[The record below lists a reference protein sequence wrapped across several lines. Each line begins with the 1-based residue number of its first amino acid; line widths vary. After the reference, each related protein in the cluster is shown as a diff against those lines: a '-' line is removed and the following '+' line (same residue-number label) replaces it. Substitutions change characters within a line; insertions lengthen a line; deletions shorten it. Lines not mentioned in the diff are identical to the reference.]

1 VRRHAAEAAGSTEAA
16 DVAGTAGATGVAGD
30 PGLFGP
36 DSVSWRIDSEAFV
49 LLGGTAALLMQL
61 AHPAVA
67 AGVAQHSNF
76 QADPFAR
83 LRRTLTAS
91 FSVVFGS
98 TPRAERALRRI
109 DAVHGVVRGQV
120 PETGRSYDAR
130 DPLLLLWVHATLIDT
145 AVRVYDRYVSPLSPD
160 EAEAYHRESRVIAT
174 RLGVP
179 EDLVPETLSE
189 LREWMAERIA
199 LGDVR
204 VTPTARE
211 LGRSVLYP
219 TPMPPR
225 WIWDAAH
232 LPSIS
237 VLPPVI
243 RRGYGITWNPARRRG
258 ADRLAGATRTVLP
271 LLPRRLREVPA
282 ARSARRRLAGSHR

>member
-1 VRRHAAEAAGSTEAA
+1 MLRPPAVGHS
-16 DVAGTAGATGVAGD
+16 GD

-36 DSVSWRIDSEAFV
+36 DSVSWRIDSQAFV
-49 LLGGTAALLMQL
+49 LLGGTAALLLQL

-109 DAVHGVVRGQV
+109 DAVHGIVRGSI
-120 PETGRSYDAR
+120 PETGDAYDAR
-130 DPLLLLWVHATLIDT
+130 DPQLLLWVHATLVDT
-145 AVRVYDRYVSPLSPD
+145 ALRVYDRFVAPLSAQ
-160 EAEAYHRESRVIAT
+160 EAEAYHRESRQIAI

-179 EDLVPETLSE
+179 PEVVPPTLAG
-189 LREWMAERIA
+189 LRDWMAERIA
-199 LGDVR
+199 SGEVR
-204 VTPTARE
+204 VTPTARA
-211 LGRSVLYP
+211 LGQAVLYP
-219 TPMPPR
+219 TPLPPR
-225 WIWDAAH
+225 WAWDAAH
-232 LPSIS
+232 LPSVS
-237 VLPPVI
+237 VLPDQI

-258 ADRLAGATRTVLP
+258 VERLARATRATLP
-271 LLPRRLREVPA
+271 LLPQALREVPA
-282 ARSARRRLAGSHR
+282 ARMARRRLSVGRS